1 MHQLSIDHD
10 TKSVSISDHPDFDD
24 AHHALM
30 QYVIGADYYLR
41 PVQNA
46 PTHTSYE
53 LLRLADDD
61 DPARVRHP
69 RITGIAVISELTPT
83 PNRRCRPPTTPPA
96 TRSAGSTTTTA
107 RGDTDRKATPATATP

>member
-61 DPARVRHP
+61 DSVRAPTPASPASLSSR
-69 RITGIAVISELTPT
+69 SSPT
-83 PNRRCRPPTTPPA
+83 PNRRCRPLTTPPA